1 MTTEALEFFNEKQY
15 ETCRYYKRLDYSGE
29 ATSIAY
35 LFPNCLLSEIAVQFS
50 GSPVIYF
57 TASAK
62 EEIEADTAI
71 WEAWDGYSK
80 VNEGVS
86 AFYVDNP
93 DSAAVVVVSARGE
106 MPA

>member
-1 MTTEALEFFNEKQY
+1 MTTEALEFFNEHQY
-15 ETCRYYKRLDYSGE
+15 KSARYYKRLDYTGE

-62 EEIEADTAI
+62 EEIEDNTAI

-93 DSAAVVVVSARGE
+93 ASPGVVVVSARGE
-106 MPA
+106 MRA